1 MALKVAGL
9 RDSGIAFGAKKIF
22 HYDEEKRKG
31 YMTEKSYARGWKD
44 FCDYL
49 KMTKKIRKN
58 HDVMMQQWAE
68 AEKRDHEPW
77 ILGEVSGVVTI
88 VCIYFFD

>member
-1 MALKVAGL
+1 MAGNNNLCA
-9 RDSGIAFGAKKIF
+9 DGIAFGAKKIF

-68 AEKRDHEPW
+68 AKKEITSLGYWEKY
-77 ILGEVSGVVTI
+77 LGL
-88 VCIYFFD
+88 